1 MSDYNDWLETIEFT
15 TDLNGGGPVLAPEF
29 AKVLKNKKFET
40 IFEWCSGPAWIGM
53 WLLEQKIGKTLVTG
67 DVNEK
72 YVDFVKKSAEKHNY
86 DVRSYVSDNMK
97 DIPRYEKF
105 DLIVSN
111 PPNYCDIQRSH
122 PFGYLR
128 EDLRPSDIGW
138 EVHKGFYKNIN
149 NYMHDDSVIFISE
162 VEIYN
167 KEVYLRGELYDNR
180 TEEPIITFERMTK
193 DNNLKI
199 TNITPYLVEA
209 TKCYILEIRRI

>member
-1 MSDYNDWLETIEFT
+1 MSSYIDWLDTIEFT
-15 TDLNGGGPVLAPEF
+15 ADLNGGGSILAPEF
-29 AKVLKNKKFET
+29 AKVLKNKEFNT
-40 IFEWCSGPAWIGM
+40 IFEWCAGPSWIGM

-67 DVNEK
+67 DINKE
-72 YVDFVKKSAEKHNY
+72 YVDFVKKSAEKHDYN
-86 DVRSYVSDNMK
+86 VRSYVSDNMK
-97 DIPRYEKF
+97 QIPKHEKF

-111 PPNYCDIQRSH
+111 PPNYCDIQKSH

-138 EVHKGFYKNIN
+138 KIHEDFYKNIN
-149 NYMHDDSVIFISE
+149 DHMHDDSVMFISE
-162 VEIYN
+162 VEIYSKDVFFN
-167 KEVYLRGELYDNR
+167 GELYDKR
-180 TEEPIITFERMTK
+180 AEEPIITFERMTK